1 MEKIEVS
8 GMVYEFEDEIS
19 LMTLLDENATCVCEG
34 TLTEKVPP
42 NDPLTLEE
50 LRELDGEPV
59 YIVGINGSRASGWGL
74 VCCEARACQT
84 FFAWFLFFE
93 WYGKTWIAYRRRP
106 EEGRA

>member
-1 MEKIEVS
+1 MRPIDAD
-8 GMVYEFEDEIS
+8 F
-19 LMTLLDENATCVCEG
+19 LLAGNCP
-34 TLTEKVPP
+34 LPS

-74 VCCEARACQT
+74 VRCEARACQT
-84 FFAWFLFFE
+84 FFAWYLFFE

-106 EEGRA
+106 EEGSSCGDA